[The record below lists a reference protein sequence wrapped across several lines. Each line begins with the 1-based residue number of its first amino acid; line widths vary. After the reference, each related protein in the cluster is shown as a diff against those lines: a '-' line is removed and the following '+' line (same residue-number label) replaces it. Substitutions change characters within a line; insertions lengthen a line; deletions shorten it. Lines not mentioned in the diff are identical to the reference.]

1 MLKCQAVI
9 DFDVNKEIYTVTVV
23 AEDGTTAKYLVPF
36 IEARDQKIQ
45 KDPETYA
52 AMKAINIFMEQH
64 EQKEA

>member
-9 DFDVNKEIYTVTVV
+9 DFAVNKEIYTVTVV
-23 AEDGTTAKYLVPF
+23 AEDGTTAKYMVPF

-45 KDPETYA
+45 EDPETYA